1 MTEHGTEQRS
11 DSATRSPGSPT
22 TMGTTAPA
30 TSGWVRFAGVVMT
43 VVGIF
48 GVIQGLL
55 ALLAPTYYI
64 VTSGGVVAVGLGTW
78 AWVHLIV
85 GALVALTGGGLL
97 SGDQPWARGAAMA
110 IVGVSLLVQL
120 AFVPAAPL
128 WSILVIVLDV
138 MILIALASAS
148 TPGVQ
153 RT

>member
-1 MTEHGTEQRS
+1 MTEHSTEPRG
-11 DSATRSPGSPT
+11 DTARTSPGTPT
-22 TMGTTAPA
+22 TTGTFAPA
-30 TSGWVRFAGVVMT
+30 ASGWVRFAGVVMT

-64 VTSGGVVAVGLGTW
+64 VTSGGVVAVAIGTW

-97 SGDQPWARGAAMA
+97 SGDQPWARGAGMA

-120 AFVPAAPL
+120 AFLPAAPL
-128 WSILVIVLDV
+128 WSILVIALDV
-138 MILIALASAS
+138 MILIALAGA
-148 TPGVQ
+148 TTEAAQ
-153 RT
+153 RS

>member
-1 MTEHGTEQRS
+1 MTEHSTESRG
-11 DSATRSPGSPT
+11 DTARMSPGAPT
-22 TMGTTAPA
+22 TTGTTAPA

-64 VTSGGVVAVGLGTW
+64 VTSGGVVAVGIGTW

-97 SGDQPWARGAAMA
+97 SGDQPWARGAGMA
-110 IVGVSLLVQL
+110 IVGVSMLVQL
-120 AFVPAAPL
+120 AFLPAAPL
-128 WSILVIVLDV
+128 WSVLVIVLDV
-138 MILIALASAS
+138 MILIALAGA
-148 TPGVQ
+148 TPGAAQ
-153 RT
+153 RS